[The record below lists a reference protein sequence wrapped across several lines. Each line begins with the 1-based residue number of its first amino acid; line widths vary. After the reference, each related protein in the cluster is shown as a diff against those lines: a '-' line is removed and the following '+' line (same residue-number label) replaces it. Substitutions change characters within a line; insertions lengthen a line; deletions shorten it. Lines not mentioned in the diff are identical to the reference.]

1 MKAILRVLAASL
13 VMLVLGAVCAVAEP
27 QGFVRDFT
35 YKQSDGAVDVMK
47 GDKVIARY
55 IYKDT
60 PKPYLYPLISPA
72 GLAVTRNFPMKTVAG
87 EPTDH
92 PHHRSLWIGFGDV
105 NGVDFWAETP
115 KSGKMVQKSIDFS
128 PISPGP
134 YWSIHTTN
142 DWILPDGKK
151 LASDERKMA
160 FYSCKYGT
168 FVVTSFK
175 MIASVCGLKF
185 NDSKE
190 GFFAI
195 RLAPS
200 LALKDGKGHI
210 LTSEGDTDAK
220 AWGKR
225 ARWVDYTGE
234 IDGKV
239 VGVTMFDSTANY
251 GYPTYWHARDYGLL
265 AANPFGGK
273 AFTGDAKNESPMELV
288 YTDSKTFTYIT
299 LIHDGKLDAKTLNAL
314 ADDVGGSAPK
324 PKDTKEPDDL
334 PAKLVK

>member
-1 MKAILRVLAASL
+1 MKSMLRFLAASL
-13 VMLVLGAVCAVAEP
+13 VMLVLGAGYAIAVPE
-27 QGFVRDFT
+27 GFARDFT

-47 GDKVIARY
+47 GDTVIARY

-60 PKPYLYPLISPA
+60 PKPYLYPILSPA
-72 GLAVTRNFPMKTVAG
+72 GLAVTRNYPMKTVTG

-92 PHHRSLWIGFGDV
+92 PHHRSMFIGYGDI
-105 NGVDFWAETP
+105 NGVDFWTETE
-115 KSGKMVQKSIDFS
+115 KTGKIVQKSIDFD

-142 DWILPDGKK
+142 DWMLPNGKQ

-185 NDSKE
+185 SDSKE
-190 GFFAI
+190 GFLGI
-195 RLAPS
+195 RVAPS
-200 LALKDGKGHI
+200 MALKGGKGHI
-210 LTSEGDTDAK
+210 LNSEGDTDDK

-234 IDGKV
+234 VDGKV
-239 VGVTMFDSTANY
+239 VGITMFDSPANF
-251 GYPTYWHARDYGLL
+251 GYPTYWHARDYGLM

-288 YTDSKTFTYIT
+288 YTASKSFTYIT
-299 LIHDGKLDAKTLNAL
+299 LIHDGALDAKTLNAL
-314 ADDVGGSAPK
+314 ADDVAGSVPK
-324 PKDTKEPDDL
+324 ASDTKEPDKPL
-334 PAKLVK
+334 PIPVK